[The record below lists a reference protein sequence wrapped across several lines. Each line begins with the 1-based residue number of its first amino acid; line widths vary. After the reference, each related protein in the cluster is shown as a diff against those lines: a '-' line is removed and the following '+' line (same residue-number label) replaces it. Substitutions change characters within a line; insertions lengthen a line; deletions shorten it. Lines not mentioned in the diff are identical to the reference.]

1 MVWARRLG
9 LNLVLAVG
17 VALVLLVP
25 AAVRLVFRVEPE
37 LALFADAELS
47 ARLRQLVPYL
57 TLCLAHGFAAGCLCG
72 LLFRIPL
79 FAGFVAFLASLLLV
93 KLWAPSLVVGG
104 LHWWQICGA
113 PLLLLLT
120 VLLLLGPWARDQL
133 RSWSAALRLA
143 LGLFMACLWL
153 AGALVYRVVEVPPAP
168 DAVGVAGLAVD
179 NRNEAAL
186 LIRGPGADPR
196 PGTA

>member
-133 RSWSAALRLA
+133 RSWRRGAPAGTGPVHGVSVAGRCP
-143 LGLFMACLWL
+143 CLPCGRGP
-153 AGALVYRVVEVPPAP
+153 AGAGRRGRG
-168 DAVGVAGLAVD
+168 GVSS
-179 NRNEAAL
+179 
-186 LIRGPGADPR
+186 
-196 PGTA
+196 